1 MNPATMEALLTLLNS
16 IHPLSEG
23 LVSHLAQTLKTKTI
37 SKKQYLLRAG
47 HTSRQICF
55 IEKGLLRCFYE
66 HGETEVSSWFMKEGD
81 VIVSVESF
89 FKQKPSYESI
99 QALEETIVHYVS
111 YDELQFIYKNF
122 LEFNFVA
129 RVLAEH
135 YYTLSEQRLYSMR
148 MQRSHER
155 YEHLFQQFPE
165 LILRVPSKYIASYLG
180 VSEETLSRIKSKRS
194 IS

>member
-1 MNPATMEALLTLLNS
+1 MESLFTLLNS

-23 LVSHLAQTLKTKTI
+23 LVNHLAQTLKTKTI
-37 SKKQYLLRAG
+37 SKKQYLLKAG
-47 HTSRQICF
+47 HVSRQICF

-66 HGETEVSSWFMKEGD
+66 QGETEVSSWFMKEGD

-99 QALEETIVHYVS
+99 QALEETMVHYIN

-122 LEFNFVA
+122 LEFNYVA
-129 RVLAEH
+129 RVLTEN
-135 YYTLSEQRLYSMR
+135 YYTLSEQRLYSLR
-148 MQRSHER
+148 MQRSQER
-155 YEHLFQQFPE
+155 YEHLLQHFPQ

-180 VSEETLSRIKSKRS
+180 ISEETLSRIKSKKM